1 MQKEHSVC
9 FYCTGVLWLC
19 SLFAGVGE
27 LFGVSVCFF
36 GTPLHQYLAIPICL
50 FSVLLCVFLCKR
62 VRTAPKTRGTLQGKL
77 LCAACIALCTV
88 TVCVT
93 AFAAAIS
100 AVHYAG
106 QNISPDKSYK
116 IFYET
121 ETEDSE
127 PIAHLYRRYSP
138 FLMRYCNSAVL
149 YDCAEAPENAELSW
163 EEDYCT
169 ISYVAYAADAES
181 AESLEPVSRKL
192 YYASIAR
199 Y

>member
-1 MQKEHSVC
+1 MKKEHSVC
-9 FYCTGVLWLC
+9 FYCTGALWLC
-19 SLFAGVGE
+19 SLLAGFAE

-36 GTPLHQYLAIPICL
+36 GTPMHHYLAIPICF
-50 FSVLLCVFLCKR
+50 FSVLLCICLCKR
-62 VRTAPKTRGTLQGKL
+62 VRAAEESRDTLQGKL

-106 QNISPDKSYK
+106 QSLSPDKSHK

-149 YDCAEAPENAELSW
+149 YDCAESPEEAELSW
-163 EEDYCT
+163 EETYCA
-169 ISYVAYAADAES
+169 ISYIAYAADAES
-181 AESLEPVSRKL
+181 TEALEPVTRKL
-192 YYASIAR
+192 FYEATAR
-199 Y
+199 H

>member
-1 MQKEHSVC
+1 MKREHSVC
-9 FYCTGVLWLC
+9 FYCTGALWLC
-19 SLFAGVGE
+19 SLLAGFAE

-36 GTPLHQYLAIPICL
+36 GTPMHQYLAIPICL
-50 FSVLLCVFLCKR
+50 FSVLLCVFLCIR
-62 VRTAPKTRGTLQGKL
+62 VRAAQETHGTLRVKL
-77 LCAACIALCTV
+77 LCAACITLCTV

-106 QNISPDKSYK
+106 QSISPDQSYK

-127 PIAHLYRRYSP
+127 PIAHLYRRYSS
-138 FLMRYCNSAVL
+138 FLVRYCNSAVL
-149 YDCAEAPENAELSW
+149 YDCAEAPANAELSW
-163 EEDYCT
+163 EETYCA
-169 ISYVAYAADAES
+169 ISYVAYAADAQSTE
-181 AESLEPVSRKL
+181 ALEPVTRKM
-192 YYASIAR
+192 YYASAAR